1 MSEFSAHRVTIGA
14 GEKIAIVSH
23 VNLYV
28 STIGDDVVNSG
39 VEPGSPFRSPARALE
54 WLGDKII
61 TETGFVTINVAAGI
75 YDIDEQLVMD
85 HPQGERVAI
94 VGADPEV
101 LILRYVSKYTTYKP
115 TADGASGYYSALNH
129 DIEMSCC
136 RPDINT
142 NFSEISADP
151 IKLSHQ
157 MPGAGVIIEDQTLGY
172 QDNYNPAV
180 FYASYPQRVRN
191 NLWRQASLL
200 GCHRLESVA
209 GATLNVQSTIRDNW
223 FILPLGSNIGSAG
236 YFVGNATEY
245 GGSSN
250 DTSPLRTNSTIFS
263 DSPQRKHWFSSVPVG
278 YYGSSSVNGITTGAT
293 YNFISGSFPTSAP
306 LNGVASYEYFTESS
320 TDATSG
326 QYGYTGPAGTF
337 LNDYAELGPNYHY
350 FNEEINGQSG
360 DGFSAEW
367 ASINTN
373 RVLVKIIPTVFRRY
387 GTILTIKSGG
397 LRKVKNI
404 FFDGRAMLAHYNLIG
419 EGRLND
425 AGISNKVGIYAL
437 GSNAGESVVNEP
449 EGLNSG
455 LCSNVGIRDFHVGV
469 FANRAS
475 NMNLGS
481 VAVTNC
487 SYGVLANNAS
497 SINCNASICTGGV
510 FGFSAYNQSHMDV
523 TKSFCSFTGQSLFE
537 LRLKGISF
545 DTGSFIPGQTF
556 ASFDGKIKGT
566 VYDWDAHQRN
576 LIIAVPRGIL
586 EGRVGNFE

>member
-115 TADGASGYYSALNH
+115 TADGASGYYSGLTH
-129 DIEMSCC
+129 EIEMSCC
-136 RPDINT
+136 RPDVNT

-151 IKLSHQ
+151 IRLSHQ
-157 MPGAGVIIEDQTLGY
+157 MAGAGVIIEDHTLGY

-191 NLWRQASLL
+191 NLWRQSSLL
-200 GCHRLESVA
+200 GCHRLISVN
-209 GATLNVQSTIRDNW
+209 GATLNVQSSIRDNW
-223 FILPLGSNIGSAG
+223 FLLPLGSLVGSPG
-236 YFVGNATEY
+236 YFIGNATEF
-245 GGSSN
+245 GGASN
-250 DTSPLRTNSTIFS
+250 DTSPLRNNSTIFPGAGS
-263 DSPQRKHWFSSVPVG
+263 RKQWFSSVPVG
-278 YYGSSSVNGITTGAT
+278 YYGSSAVNGITTGAT
-293 YNFISGSFPTSAP
+293 YNFISGSFPTAAP
-306 LNGVASYEYFTESS
+306 LNGIAEYQYFPERENEPLT
-320 TDATSG
+320 G
-326 QYGYTGPAGTF
+326 NYGYTGPAGSF
-337 LNDYAELGPNYHY
+337 LNDYAQLGPNYHY

-360 DGFSAEW
+360 AGFSAEW

-373 RVLVKIIPTVFRRY
+373 RVLVKIIPTVFRRF
-387 GTILTIKSGG
+387 GTILSVKSGG

-404 FFDGRAMLAHYNLIG
+404 FFDGKSMLAHYNLIG

-425 AGISNKVGIYAL
+425 AGSTNKCAIYIVA
-437 GSNAGESVVNEP
+437 SNAGESVVNEP
-449 EGLNSG
+449 SNLYTGL
-455 LCSNVGIRDFHVGV
+455 LQNVCIQDFHVGV
-469 FANRAS
+469 YANRAS
-475 NMNLGS
+475 NVNLGS
-481 VAVTNC
+481 VAVSNC
-487 SYGVLANNAS
+487 SYGVLANNS
-497 SINCNASICTGGV
+497 SAINTEASIATGGV
-510 FGFSAYNQSHMDV
+510 FGFCAFNQSNLDA
-523 TKSFCSFTGQSLFE
+523 TRCFSSFTGQSLYE
-537 LRLKGISF
+537 LRLKGNSF
-545 DTGSFIPGQTF
+545 DASSYIPGQTF
-556 ASFDGKIKGT
+556 GSFDGKLKGT
-566 VYDWDAHQRN
+566 VYDWDPHQRS
-576 LIIAVPRGIL
+576 LIIAVPKGIL
-586 EGRVGNFE
+586 EGIVEVI